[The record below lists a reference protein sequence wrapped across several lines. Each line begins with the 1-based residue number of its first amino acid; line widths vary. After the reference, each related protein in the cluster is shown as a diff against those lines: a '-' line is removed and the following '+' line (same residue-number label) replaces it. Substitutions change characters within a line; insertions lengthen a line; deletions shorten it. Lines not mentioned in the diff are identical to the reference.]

1 MSIKRI
7 EADPTDLGSLVS
19 IIFPQALRSIQ
30 SFLGSLNYYSQFIED
45 FAIYASV
52 LYKLMEAVF
61 HEIRRSHSKEVEG
74 SPSNDHGHNTQI
86 DDDSGQRPASDH
98 DHPLVTTNNQASV
111 KVKESYKEHTGAHR
125 WGKAMIAFT
134 MLKAEVAQTSVPR
147 HLTRI
152 TDQ

>member
-1 MSIKRI
+1 
-7 EADPTDLGSLVS
+7 
-19 IIFPQALRSIQ
+19 
-30 SFLGSLNYYSQFIED
+30 
-45 FAIYASV
+45 
-52 LYKLMEAVF
+52 MEAVF

-98 DHPLVTTNNQASV
+98 DHPMVTTNNQAPV

-134 MLKAEVAQTSVPR
+134 MLKDKVAQIPVLKHFDSDRRSVIRFTLANGRYPLLCYR
-147 HLTRI
+147 T
-152 TDQ
+152 